1 MKLYITA
8 LLGIS
13 LTLFS
18 CKKDPKRGVPPSEQ
32 EAKDL
37 NETDTKVT
45 AKFSDPKQELLYNDY
60 LEVKAALVNTNATKT
75 QAAAKKMSD
84 DFVNAPTYNNAR
96 QVAVLISKEKDVE
109 KQREFFVGLTNEVFN
124 AINSGITEGKVF
136 QQMCPMAFN
145 GKGAV
150 WLSDSKEVR
159 NPYFGNV
166 MLACGAVMKVFEKQ
180 E

>member
-1 MKLYITA
+1 MKLYVIA

-13 LTLFS
+13 LVLFS

-32 EAKDL
+32 VVKDL
-37 NETDTKVT
+37 NKTDTKVT
-45 AKFSDPKQELLYNDY
+45 VKFADSKQELLYNDY
-60 LEVKAALVNTNATKT
+60 LSVKAALVNTDASKT
-75 QAAAKKMSD
+75 QVAAKKMAA
-84 DFVNAPTYNNAR
+84 DFADAPAYNGAR

-109 KQREFFVGLTNEVFN
+109 KQREFFVGLTSEVFA
-124 AINSGITEGKVF
+124 AINTGITEGKVF

-159 NPYFGNV
+159 NPYFGDV

-180 E
+180 